1 MIAGNCSEKLTVRKN
16 AIDSAESVWS
26 CDLAHETFGDRGRAF
41 KTGTGT
47 ERRDRGP
54 AAGEQRAPGGARA
67 FGGHAFNALDQLVER
82 NRPAPGEHLARELL
96 GARARAFERH
106 QEASLHL

>member
-41 KTGTGT
+41 KAGTGP

-54 AAGEQRAPGGARA
+54 AAGEQSAPGSARA
-67 FGGHAFNALDQLVER
+67 FGGHAFDALDQLVER
-82 NRPAPGEHLARELL
+82 DRPTPGKHLPRELL
-96 GARARAFERH
+96 GARARALERH
-106 QEASLHL
+106 QQARL